1 MSSLDNRKIQR
12 LPALLLAEEK
22 EENDYYPK
30 VVSIGPYHHGKTELA
45 QVEAFKPM
53 AVELLVRNPEEKESL
68 YQQVLGMIGEVRN
81 CYEGESVTNYSDDYL
96 AQMMLQDA
104 SLIIIEMVLS
114 IQLDVM
120 GDGQQLRAWN
130 AMIEHLGRLT
140 IATLFRDFFLVDN
153 QVPLGVL
160 ELLIRLLY
168 GDGIEVEMIYRYLNR
183 SIFGEERRGENF
195 SVPPPLHL
203 LEVMHRVLVSDCV
216 EVAPEE
222 TSCNGCVVRLFSPRN
237 EATENWATKQTHS
250 FRTVTDLKAKGI
262 HFRPSATRSLKDVGF
277 KSGFFYATLRLPG
290 WFMSPYSKPFFKN
303 LVAYELLP
311 GILTDPVV
319 VSYVDLMQ
327 SLVERAEDVKELRES
342 RILYH
347 QLGSDEEILNV
358 YKSINNHGAS
368 SSAIFARVK
377 DRIQVHYNSRTNT
390 WMAELI
396 HTYFRSPWTLIA
408 FLAATTVIVLTAA
421 QLYYA
426 IPNANKGK

>member
-1 MSSLDNRKIQR
+1 MSSSNHQKIQR
-12 LPALLLAEEK
+12 LPALLLAEE

-30 VVSIGPYHHGKTELA
+30 VVSIGPYHHGKSELA

-53 AVELLVRNPEEKESL
+53 AVELLVGNPEEKESL
-68 YQQVLGMIGEVRN
+68 YRQVLGMIGEVRN
-81 CYEGESVTNYSDDYL
+81 CYEVTGYSDDYL

-104 SLIIIEMVLS
+104 SLIIINMALEKQFDENVW
-114 IQLDVM
+114 D
-120 GDGQQLRAWN
+120 

-140 IATLFRDFFLVDN
+140 MATLFHDFFLVEN

-168 GDGIEVEMIYRYLNR
+168 GDGIEVEMIYRYVNI
-183 SIFGEERRGENF
+183 SIFGEHRQRVI
-195 SVPPPLHL
+195 SSQPPPLHL

-216 EVAPEE
+216 EAAPEE

-237 EATENWATKQTHS
+237 EATENWATMTHS

-262 HFRPSATRSLKDVGF
+262 HFRPSATRSLKDVEF
-277 KSGFFYATLRLPG
+277 KSVGFYATLRLPW
-290 WFMSPYSKPFFKN
+290 WFVSPHTKHFFKN

-311 GILTDPVV
+311 GVRTEPVV
-319 VSYVDLMQ
+319 VTYVDLMQ
-327 SLVERAEDVKELRES
+327 FLVERAEDVKELRES
-342 RILYH
+342 GVLYH
-347 QLGSDEEILNV
+347 GLRSDEEVLNV
-358 YKSINNHGAS
+358 YKSINTHGACS
-368 SSAIFARVK
+368 HLIFSGVK
-377 DRIQVHYNSRTNT
+377 NRILVHCNSRTNT

-408 FLAATTVIVLTAA
+408 FLAATTVIALTAA

-426 IPNANKGK
+426 LPSN